1 MHGLQTGIVVDNV
14 HGMSVCLMV
23 ITMSCAKTTESL
35 QTPAYLGACSGGH
48 KNHVSSVWSTS
59 PEVARLCFAFPPSV
73 VHVVVNIL

>member
-23 ITMSCAKTTESL
+23 ITMSCAETAESL
-35 QTPAYLGACSGGH
+35 QMPAYLGACSGGH

-59 PEVARLCFAFPPSV
+59 HEVARQCFAFP
-73 VHVVVNIL
+73 LL